1 MQHSFVIITGVSG
14 SGKTLALKSLEDV
27 GYFCIDNMPTPL
39 ILNLLENKDTI
50 LPYHKKIAFVVD
62 IRNGEDFYVL
72 INAIAPLQK
81 DKTARMVYLD
91 CSDSVL
97 VNRYKETRRKH
108 PLMHRKDYSL
118 EKAVAYE
125 KEILRPLFASAD
137 FIIDSSLLS
146 SFQLKDKLLTYA
158 VNDEKK
164 ILTINIMSFGFKFG
178 VPSDIDMLF
187 DVRCL
192 LNPFYIKELRDLT
205 GNDEKVS
212 SYVLSFDEA
221 QALYKNQKDLLNTVL
236 PLYIKE
242 GETNLTI
249 AFGCTG
255 GKHRSITF
263 TNKLYND
270 LLEEGY
276 QVVKSHRDEFRRK

>member
-1 MQHSFVIITGVSG
+1 MKHNFVIITGVSG

-39 ILNLLENKDTI
+39 ILNLLENRETI
-50 LPYHKKIAFVVD
+50 LPYNDKIAFVVD
-62 IRNGEDFYVL
+62 IRNGEDFHYL
-72 INAIAPLQK
+72 IKAIAPLQK
-81 DKTARMVYLD
+81 EKTARVVYLD
-91 CSDSVL
+91 STDGVL
-97 VNRYKETRRKH
+97 INRYKETRRKH
-108 PLMHRKDYSL
+108 PLMHRKDFSL

-125 KEILRPLFASAD
+125 KDILRPLFSIAD
-137 FIIDSSLLS
+137 FVIDSSLLS
-146 SFQLKDKLLTYA
+146 SFQMKDRLLSYV

-164 ILTINIMSFGFKFG
+164 ILTINVVSFGFKFG
-178 VPSDIDMLF
+178 VPNDIDMLF

-212 SYVLSFDEA
+212 DYVLSFDEA
-221 QALYKNQKDLLNTVL
+221 QALYKNQRELLKTAL

-242 GETNLTI
+242 GETHLTI

-263 TNKLYND
+263 ANKLFED
-270 LLEEGY
+270 LKEDGY
-276 QVVKSHRDEFRRK
+276 QVVKYHRDEFRRK

>member
-1 MQHSFVIITGVSG
+1 MERNFVIITGVSG

-39 ILNLLENKDTI
+39 ILNLIENKEEI
-50 LPYHKKIAFVVD
+50 LPDVDKIACVVD

-72 INAIAPLQK
+72 IDAIAPLQK
-81 DKTARMVYLD
+81 EKKARIVYLD
-91 CSDSVL
+91 STSGVL
-97 VNRYKETRRKH
+97 INRYKETRRKH
-108 PLMHRKDYSL
+108 PLMHRKDFSL

-125 KEILRPLFASAD
+125 KDILRPLFTISD
-137 FIIDSSLLS
+137 FVIDTSLLS
-146 SFQLKDKLLTYA
+146 TFQLKDRLLSYV

-164 ILTINIMSFGFKFG
+164 ILTINVVSFGFKFG
-178 VPSDIDMLF
+178 IPSDIDMLF

-192 LNPFYIKELRDLT
+192 LNPFYIKELRELT

-212 SYVLSFDEA
+212 EYVLSFEEA
-221 QALYKNQKDLLNTVL
+221 RALYKNQKDLLNTAL
-236 PLYIKE
+236 PLYTKE
-242 GETNLTI
+242 GETTLTI

-263 TNKLYND
+263 ANKLFDD
-270 LLEEGY
+270 LNKEGY
-276 QVVKSHRDEFRRK
+276 QVKKYHRDEFRRK